1 MRRVAALLV
10 CVLAVTA
17 CESTDDGPP
26 VGRVVSSGFGIVV
39 GEDALSSRVAREVL
53 ARGGTA
59 ADAAVAYFF
68 MAAVNYPSRASLAS
82 GGVCLTYEEGENR
95 ARVLD
100 FRNGPASRPEN
111 GVSVPG
117 AVRGMSALQAV
128 SGTLAWQDLLVPA
141 ERAARFGLPVSRTLA
156 RDLERASA
164 TFLEDANTQRIFGAA
179 EGGTLR
185 QGDDLIQFEL
195 SEILS
200 GIRTRGASDFYVGR
214 TATSLLEAARTFGL
228 AITPDELRSYRV
240 SWSEPRTFGLDRG
253 LMSSKLAIHVPG
265 AGFDAG
271 ESAIAALMMLRH
283 GESLS
288 NGASADHLVA
298 EVALR
303 TAVARTM
310 RQAGESGAVSGE
322 ALMAGYGSG
331 SATSLAELPRTPT
344 PLDETPF
351 SSGVVATDRRGNAV
365 ACVFTMNGLF
375 GSGRVLPGTGI
386 LLSSPSGD
394 GMSLLPVMAVNE
406 TLRSVV
412 FAGAGTGGSASGTVM
427 ASILS
432 DVVDDDSILAE
443 AVRRARVHHPGIPH
457 VVLAEAA
464 LGSEAVEALEER
476 GHVVETV
483 AELVRI
489 TAVHCS
495 GGLRNAPESCV
506 AVTDPRI
513 P

>member
-1 MRRVAALLV
+1 M
-10 CVLAVTA
+10 AVTA
-17 CESTDDGPP
+17 CESTEDGPP
-26 VGRVVSSGFGIVV
+26 VGRIVSSSFGIVA

-68 MAAVNYPSRASLAS
+68 MAAVNYPSRVSLAS

-95 ARVLD
+95 ARLLD

-117 AVRGMSALQAV
+117 AVRGMSALQAI

-156 RDLERASA
+156 RDLERASVA
-164 TFLEDANTQRIFGAA
+164 FLEDANTQRIFGAT
-179 EGGTLR
+179 EGGTL
-185 QGDDLIQFEL
+185 GESDDLIQFEL

-200 GIRTRGASDFYVGR
+200 GIRTRGASDFYAGR
-214 TATSLLEAARTFGL
+214 TATSFLEAARMLGL
-228 AITPDELRSYRV
+228 AITPDELRTYTV
-240 SWSEPRTFGLDRG
+240 SWSDPRTFDLDRG
-253 LMSSKLAIHVPG
+253 LLSSKLAIHVPG
-265 AGFDAG
+265 EGFDAG

-283 GESLS
+283 GEALS
-288 NGASADHLVA
+288 DGASADHLVA

-310 RQAGESGAVSGE
+310 RQAGETGAVSGE
-322 ALMAGYGSG
+322 ALMAGYGFG
-331 SATSLAELPRTPT
+331 SATGLAELPRTPT

-351 SSGVVATDRRGNAV
+351 SSGVVTADRQGNAV

-375 GSGRVLPGTGI
+375 GDGRVLPGTGI
-386 LLSSPSGD
+386 LLSFPSGD
-394 GMSLLPVMAVNE
+394 GVSLLPIMAVNE

-427 ASILS
+427 ASILL
-432 DVVDDDSILAE
+432 DVVEDDGTLAD
-443 AVRRARVHHPGIPH
+443 AVRRARVHHPGVPH

-464 LGSEAVEALEER
+464 LGAEAVEALQER

-483 AELVRI
+483 AELGRI
-489 TAVHCS
+489 AAVHCS

-506 AVTDPRI
+506 AVTDSRI

>member
-1 MRRVAALLV
+1 M
-10 CVLAVTA
+10 
-17 CESTDDGPP
+17 
-26 VGRVVSSGFGIVV
+26 GRIVSSGFGIVA
-39 GEDALSSRVAREVL
+39 GEDVLSSRVAREVL
-53 ARGGTA
+53 ARNGTA

-68 MAAVNYPSRASLAS
+68 MAAVNYPSRVSLAS

-95 ARVLD
+95 TRLLD
-100 FRNGPASRPEN
+100 FRNGPASRPGS

-128 SGTLAWQDLLVPA
+128 SGMLAWQDLLVPA

-156 RDLERASA
+156 HDLERASVA
-164 TFLEDANTQRIFGAA
+164 FLEDVNTQRIFGTA

-185 QGDDLIQFEL
+185 EGDDLIQFEL

-200 GIRTRGASDFYVGR
+200 GIRTRGASDFYAGR
-214 TATSLLEAARTFGL
+214 TATSFLEAARMSGL
-228 AITPDELRSYRV
+228 AITPDELRTHTV
-240 SWSEPRTFGLDRG
+240 SWSDPRTFDLDRG
-253 LMSSKLAIHVPG
+253 ILSSKLAIHVPG
-265 AGFDAG
+265 NGFDAG
-271 ESAIAALMMLRH
+271 ESTIAALMMLRH
-283 GESLS
+283 GEALS
-288 NGASADHLVA
+288 DGASAADHLVA

-303 TAVARTM
+303 TAVARSM

-331 SATSLAELPRTPT
+331 SATGLAELPRTPT

-351 SSGVVATDRRGNAV
+351 SSGVVTADRRGNAV
-365 ACVFTMNGLF
+365 ACVFTLNGLF
-375 GSGRVLPGTGI
+375 GAGRVLPGTGI
-386 LLSSPSGD
+386 LLSSPTGD
-394 GMSLLPVMAVNE
+394 GMSLLPLMAVNE

-412 FAGAGTGGSASGTVM
+412 FAGAGTGGSSSATVM

-432 DVVDDDSILAE
+432 DVVGDDRTLAD
-443 AVRRARVHHPGIPH
+443 AVRRARVHHPGVPH
-457 VVLAEAA
+457 VVLAEATLPA
-464 LGSEAVEALEER
+464 EAVEALENR

-483 AELVRI
+483 AELARI
-489 TAVHCS
+489 AAVHCS
-495 GGLRNAPESCV
+495 GGLRNAPDSCV

>member
-1 MRRVAALLV
+1 M
-10 CVLAVTA
+10 AVTA
-17 CESTDDGPP
+17 CESTEDGPP
-26 VGRVVSSGFGIVV
+26 VGRIVSSGFGIVA

-68 MAAVNYPSRASLAS
+68 MAAVNYPSRVSLAS

-95 ARVLD
+95 ARLLD
-100 FRNGPASRPEN
+100 FRNGPSYGPEN

-156 RDLERASA
+156 RDLERTSVA
-164 TFLEDANTQRIFGAA
+164 FLEDANTQRIFGAA
-179 EGGTLR
+179 EGGTLGE
-185 QGDDLIQFEL
+185 GDDLIQFEL

-200 GIRTRGASDFYVGR
+200 GIRTRGARDFYAGR
-214 TATSLLEAARTFGL
+214 AATSFLEAAHMSGL
-228 AITPDELRSYRV
+228 AITPDELRTYAV
-240 SWSEPRTFGLDRG
+240 SWSAPRTFDFDRG
-253 LMSSKLAIHVPG
+253 MMSSKLAIHVPG
-265 AGFDAG
+265 EGFDAG

-283 GESLS
+283 GDARSD
-288 NGASADHLVA
+288 GASADHLVA

-322 ALMAGYGSG
+322 ALMAGYASG
-331 SATSLAELPRTPT
+331 SATGPAELPRTPT
-344 PLDETPF
+344 PLDESPF
-351 SSGVVATDRRGNAV
+351 SSGVVTADRWGNAV
-365 ACVFTMNGLF
+365 TCVFTMNGLF
-375 GSGRVLPGTGI
+375 GNGRVLPGTGI

-394 GMSLLPVMAVNE
+394 GMSLLPVLAVNE
-406 TLRSVV
+406 TLRSVM

-427 ASILS
+427 ASVLL
-432 DVVDDDSILAE
+432 DVVEGDRTLAD
-443 AVRRARVHHPGIPH
+443 AVRRARVHHPGVPH

-464 LGSEAVEALEER
+464 LGDEAVEALEEL

-483 AELVRI
+483 AELARI
-489 TAVHCS
+489 AVVHCS
-495 GGLRNAPESCV
+495 GGLRNAPGSCV